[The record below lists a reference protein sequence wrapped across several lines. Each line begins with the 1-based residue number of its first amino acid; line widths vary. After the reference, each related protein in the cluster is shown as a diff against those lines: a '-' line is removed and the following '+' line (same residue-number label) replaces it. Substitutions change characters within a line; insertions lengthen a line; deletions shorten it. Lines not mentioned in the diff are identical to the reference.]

1 MHKIICS
8 DPDFSILP
16 PLSLISSFEPAI
28 FEYKTRVSSWVDTC
42 QKPKIKE
49 PLNSLLES
57 DILETANTEEEDFI
71 ETVKKSAENDLI
83 ITKEERR

>member
-8 DPDFSILP
+8 DPDFSILSP
-16 PLSLISSFEPAI
+16 ISLIPSFEPAI
-28 FEYKTRVSSWVDTC
+28 FEYKTKVSSWKDTC

-57 DILETANTEEEDFI
+57 DILETATNEDEDFI
-71 ETVKKSAENDLI
+71 EIEEKIA
-83 ITKEERR
+83 TKEERRQI